1 MKKGILAGVATAL
14 VVIGGSVAFNAVEAI
29 ETKNILIDKDFEVA
43 VRKHLEKRLYNLLD
57 ASDAQQEKIS
67 KLLGERAEETRPE
80 REKIREGLVDL
91 SNMLGGDTQDDAIV
105 AKVHELRAMHEQ
117 VMDEGLSTLLKVR
130 EVLSPSQRKI
140 VSDKMV
146 SILSGGGLR
155 H

>member
-14 VVIGGSVAFNAVEAI
+14 VLLGGSVAMNAVEAI

-43 VRKHLEKRLYNLLD
+43 VRKHLEKRLYNLID
-57 ASDAQQEKIS
+57 ASDGQQEKIS
-67 KLLGERAEETRPE
+67 KLLGERAEQTRPE
-80 REKIREGLVDL
+80 REKLKEGLVDL

-105 AKVHELRAMHEQ
+105 AKAHELRTMHEQ
-117 VMDEGLSTLLKVR
+117 LMDERLTTLLKVR